1 MLEEK
6 LEYKNRDEVN
16 NSKRLR
22 INRIPNPYSLLNST
36 SVKKSQSQ
44 IRRKE
49 IDNHSTVLRD
59 TGNKTLIINNLKE
72 STQKIK
78 PITSSLFTTQI
89 GN

>member
-22 INRIPNPYSLLNST
+22 INRIPNPYNHLNST
-36 SVKKSQSQ
+36 SVKKSQSL

-49 IDNHSTVLRD
+49 IENHSNLLRD

-72 STQKIK
+72 SIQKVK